1 MAEDSIPQGRE
12 TWTVLASMYLWK
24 VQVSHKADMDEAGDG
39 LLQALQ
45 THNKGLPLHR
55 QVE

>member
-1 MAEDSIPQGRE
+1 MNS
-12 TWTVLASMYLWK
+12 TVLASMYLWK

-45 THNKGLPLHR
+45 AHNKGLPLHR
-55 QVE
+55 QVKQDPPEEFF